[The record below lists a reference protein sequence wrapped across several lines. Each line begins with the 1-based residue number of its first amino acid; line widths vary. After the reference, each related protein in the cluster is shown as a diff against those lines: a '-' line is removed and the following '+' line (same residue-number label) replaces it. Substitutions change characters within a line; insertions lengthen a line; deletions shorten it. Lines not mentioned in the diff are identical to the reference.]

1 MLMAIIISKP
11 GDASTCMHQWT
22 IDSGNDLSPIRQLVE
37 DVNLLSIGHTETI
50 FVQFDSKYN
59 NVTWSRP

>member
-1 MLMAIIISKP
+1 MLLAIVISKP
-11 GDASTCMHQWT
+11 GDASTCMHQLI
-22 IDSGNDLSPIRQLVE
+22 IDSGNDLFPVRQLVE